1 MRVKQHCILC
11 TFETLKFAM
20 HEFDELASF
29 RNKMQIKSTF
39 VLYIQ
44 SKIGEVELNS
54 TRRL

>member
-1 MRVKQHCILC
+1 
-11 TFETLKFAM
+11 M